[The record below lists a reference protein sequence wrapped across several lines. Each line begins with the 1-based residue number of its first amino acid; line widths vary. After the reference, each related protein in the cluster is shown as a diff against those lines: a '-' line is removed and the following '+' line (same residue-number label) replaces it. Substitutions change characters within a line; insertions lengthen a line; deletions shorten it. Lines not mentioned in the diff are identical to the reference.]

1 MALALLCFGLTYVV
15 LSLYIWA
22 TKGISINL
30 TFTLCFGLF
39 QEFYEEQPQ
48 KRLLSGAKLSKAS
61 PIMLLSIPH
70 IRAHVRSLFFR
81 PGPLVIA
88 RPLCFVLFPFVSLM
102 PESVDLYVMLNCSN
116 WIYFFFFSFL
126 PHHLPHMGVPRL
138 GVNSELQLPAWAS
151 ATTTLDSYSSL
162 WQCRIHWPRLGREPS
177 SSQRVCWALN
187 LLSYRGT
194 PLNLLFFI
202 ACFGPEKFEVVYINT
217 SSFLR
222 WNISGS

>member
-116 WIYFFFFSFL
+116 WIYFFFFLF
-126 PHHLPHMGVPRL
+126 
-138 GVNSELQLPAWAS
+138 
-151 ATTTLDSYSSL
+151 TTSL
-162 WQCRIHWPRLGREPS
+162 AAYG
-177 SSQRVCWALN
+177 SSQTRSQFRAAAASLG
-187 LLSYRGT
+187 LSHHNTRFILQFVAMQDPLTKAGEGT
-194 PLNLLFFI
+194 FI
-202 ACFGPEKFEVVYINT
+202 LTESML
-217 SSFLR
+217 SS
-222 WNISGS
+222 